1 VSASPEGESLFRR
14 FLREPVRGTS
24 VAIALARGAWVKVW
38 YPLIG
43 VRFRAGRRLRIH
55 GRLTIRGPGQ
65 VTFGDNVQVLGH
77 CTPFSYTRD
86 AHIRVG
92 SNVILGS
99 VKFGC
104 ALGISIGDECIVAES
119 SISDTDH
126 HATRVDRRSPNAPIR
141 ILAVTIER
149 NVWIGRTAAVLPGV
163 VVGENSVVAH
173 GAVCMRSVPANMIV
187 VGNPAKVAAPVPPV
201 PAIANDSEPVLTHES
216 TRLP

>member
-1 VSASPEGESLFRR
+1 MSAPGPRESLLRR

-24 VAIALARGAWVKVW
+24 VAIALARGAWLKVW

-43 VRFRAGRRLRIH
+43 IRFRAGRRLRIH
-55 GRLTIRGPGQ
+55 GRLNIRGPGQ

-86 AHIRVG
+86 AHIQVG

-126 HATRVDRRSPNAPIR
+126 HATRVDRRSAHAPVR

-173 GAVCMRSVPANMIV
+173 GAVCMRSVPPNMIV
-187 VGNPAKVAAPVPPV
+187 VGNPAKVAAPVPPAPTSGETV
-201 PAIANDSEPVLTHES
+201 EPVLAHES